1 MARARGHRTGVTTT
15 IRIRRHAPAALLAG
29 GLIVLT
35 ACNGSSSGSDAAPK
49 KPPKTSTPSQSAAT
63 PPSPTSDPRAPI
75 AAAYQKYWDEKVA
88 AYAQASVQG
97 TELKKYAV
105 AEAYSQAA
113 TEVKALK
120 TKGLVATGKPVLA
133 PKVTSVD
140 TERKVPQGS
149 LTDCTDVSQWKLV
162 KQSSGQEVTLPDKR
176 LTKYVTK
183 VVAEKWYG
191 RWVIVRVTPEDRTC

>member
-1 MARARGHRTGVTTT
+1 MTRARGCRSG
-15 IRIRRHAPAALLAG
+15 IAADRSRRRAAAALLAG
-29 GLIVLT
+29 ALMALA
-35 ACNGSSSGSDAAPK
+35 ACSNNPSGDDAAPK
-49 KPPKTSTPSQSAAT
+49 ASPSASESPIAS
-63 PPSPTSDPRAPI
+63 PSPSADPGAPI

-105 AEAYSQAA
+105 AAAYSQAA
-113 TEVKALK
+113 TEVKSLK
-120 TKGLVATGKPVLA
+120 SKGLVATGKPVIA

-140 TERKVPQGS
+140 TDRQVPQGS
-149 LTDCTDVSQWKLV
+149 LTDCVDVGAWKLV
-162 KQSSGQEVTLPDKR
+162 RESSGREVTLPAER

-191 RWVIVRVTPEDRTC
+191 RWVIVRVTPEAKPC

>member
-1 MARARGHRTGVTTT
+1 M
-15 IRIRRHAPAALLAG
+15 L
-29 GLIVLT
+29 LT
-35 ACNGSSSGSDAAPK
+35 ACNDNSSGNDSAPK
-49 KPPKTSTPSQSAAT
+49 ESPRTSAPTQSATAT
-63 PPSPTSDPRAPI
+63 APESPDPEAPI
-75 AAAYQKYWDEKVA
+75 AAAYQKYWEEKIE

-105 AEAYSQAA
+105 AAAYSQAA

-120 TKGLVATGKPVLA
+120 SKGLVATGRPVLA

-140 TERKVPQGS
+140 TDRKVPQGQ
-149 LTDCTDVSQWKLV
+149 LTDCTDVAPWKLV
-162 KQSSGQEVTLPDKR
+162 RKSTGTEVTLPAER

-191 RWVIVRVTPEDRTC
+191 RWVIVRVTPEAKPC